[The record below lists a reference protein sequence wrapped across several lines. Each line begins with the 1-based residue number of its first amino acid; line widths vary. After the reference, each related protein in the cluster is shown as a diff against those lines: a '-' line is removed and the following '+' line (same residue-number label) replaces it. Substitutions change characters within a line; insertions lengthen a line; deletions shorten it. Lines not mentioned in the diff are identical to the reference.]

1 MPANSNQRDPMQIVR
16 DLDSLALVPDPAI
29 RQMIQERI
37 DAIASDEPYDAA
49 QHGYFLVV
57 DPGDSLG
64 TISKQIGFDILAD
77 RWTGIRFGQP
87 DYTPSFE
94 FVELIDAIYDML
106 FIIDDSGYGI
116 ELLIP
121 KTDGVDAELL
131 AMCQNNGG
139 S

>member
-1 MPANSNQRDPMQIVR
+1 MQIIR
-16 DLDSLALVPDPAI
+16 DREASAIIADPALRALV
-29 RQMIQERI
+29 EKT
-37 DAIASDEPYDAA
+37 IAALSEDYPYDPDVL
-49 QHGYFLVV
+49 GYFLIVE
-57 DPGDSLG
+57 PGDSLA
-64 TISKQIGFDILAD
+64 TISEQIGFDILAN

-131 AMCQNNGG
+131 AMCVQFAKPKD
-139 S
+139 SAP